1 MKKSISKAVHT
12 KAFETSH
19 VEYQGREY
27 RIIPQGQGYIIVMD
41 QGSGFRPCGKFGLW
55 DEAFVYRNLKLAQ
68 ESLTIFESKCLKL
81 KNI

>member
-1 MKKSISKAVHT
+1 MEKKVKKAVH
-12 KAFETSH
+12 KAAFETSH
-19 VEYQGREY
+19 IEYHGREY
-27 RIIPQGQGYIIVMD
+27 KIVSQDQGYIIVMD

-68 ESLTIFESKCLKL
+68 ESLAIFESQCLKL

>member
-19 VEYQGREY
+19 VEYEGREY
-27 RIIPQGQGYIIVMD
+27 RITPQGQGYIIIMD
-41 QGSGFRPCGKFGLW
+41 QGSGFRPCGTFGLW

-68 ESLTIFESKCLKL
+68 ESLAIFESKCLRL

>member
-1 MKKSISKAVHT
+1 
-12 KAFETSH
+12 
-19 VEYQGREY
+19 
-27 RIIPQGQGYIIVMD
+27 MD

-68 ESLTIFESKCLKL
+68 ESLAIFESQCLKL